1 MPKIA
6 MHVTPTL
13 SIDESEIRETFVL
26 SSGPGGQN
34 VNKVASAVQLRFDA
48 AHSPSLQAPVRQRL
62 MRAAGSRLT
71 KDGIIVLTC
80 RRFRDQVRNREQ
92 VREMLAEMVR
102 QATVV
107 PKARHKTR
115 PPRSAKER
123 RLADKKIR
131 TRLKAERAKP
141 AGEYE

>member
-1 MPKIA
+1 MRI
-6 MHVTPTL
+6 TPTL

-48 AHSPSLQAPVRQRL
+48 AHSRSLPMPVRRRL

-80 RRFRDQVRNREQ
+80 RRFRDQVRNRAQ
-92 VREMLAEMVR
+92 VREMLTEMVR

-107 PKARHKTR
+107 PKVRLKTR
-115 PPRSAKER
+115 LPRSARER
-123 RLADKKIR
+123 RLADKKMHAR
-131 TRLKAERAKP
+131 RKAERAKP
-141 AGEYE
+141 AQERE